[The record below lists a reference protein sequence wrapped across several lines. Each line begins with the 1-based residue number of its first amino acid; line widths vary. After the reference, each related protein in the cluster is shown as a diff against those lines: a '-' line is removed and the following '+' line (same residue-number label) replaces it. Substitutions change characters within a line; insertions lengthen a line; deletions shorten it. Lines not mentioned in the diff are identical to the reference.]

1 MNYHSNLSEIS
12 EKVKNFGVI
21 KKENWLDQE
30 DIKKT
35 KLIIEKINCAK
46 GNNDGVFYLNLKFKI
61 IELFKLKFRKIAYE
75 KYFVNLSRKLGL
87 KKIAD
92 QIFDFPAKLTRVD
105 CYTNPISNAPVL
117 DWHVDNAYSGRKDVD
132 KFLNPEKAA
141 IKFFFYLSDV
151 YTDNGCLSYIPKSH
165 LVAFALRKGIYEKA
179 IKYTPYWSLSDFRKT
194 ILIKENFNYIKSNL
208 KKEDIDDFLSYSEF
222 IEKENSDNKKY
233 DLAVKCGGAVI
244 FDEGGVHRGS
254 KLLKTNR
261 LALRYFFERDKKF

>member
-1 MNYHSNLSEIS
+1 MNYQSNLSEIS

-30 DIKKT
+30 DIKKA
-35 KLIIEKINCAK
+35 KYIIEKINCIK
-46 GNNDGVFYLNLKFKI
+46 GDNSGIFSLNLKSKI
-61 IELFKLKFRKIAYE
+61 IEIFKLKFEKISYE
-75 KYFVNLSRKLGL
+75 KYFVNLSKKLGL

-92 QIFDFPAKLTRVD
+92 QIFDFPAKLARID
-105 CYTNPISNAPVL
+105 CYNNPISSAPVL
-117 DWHVDNAYSGRKDVD
+117 DWHVDNAYSGQKVVD

-261 LALRYFFERDKKF
+261 LALRFFFTRDKKF